1 MKIKAYL
8 DNIYLRSLL
17 LIVLGIFLGW
27 LIFHTPD
34 SAKKHT
40 ATSVTETKKT
50 IWTCAMHP
58 QIRMDHPGKCPICGM
73 DLIPLEQDNT
83 PVDSTAIAM
92 TEEAV
97 KLAEVQTSIVSKQN
111 PIKQIRLYG
120 KIEADERLI
129 QSQPAHVPGRIE
141 KLLVNFIGQEVRKG
155 QIIAQIY
162 SPELITAQKELLE
175 AVKMKDLQPQILEA
189 AREKLRLWKLSE
201 QQIEQ
206 IEKSE
211 TIKTIF
217 EVNATVSGV
226 VISKRVNV
234 GDYVNVGSPLFE
246 IADLNHVWA
255 MFDAYESDLPWIKI
269 GDKISFTLQSLPG
282 KEFMGVI
289 TFIDP
294 VINPQTRVARVRVEL
309 SNPNNLLKPEMFATG
324 IVEARMPG
332 AAGKLVIPQSAVLW
346 TGKRSI
352 VYVKDP
358 EKSEPTFHMREIV
371 LGPSLGDSYI
381 VESGLF
387 EGEEIVTNGTFS
399 VDAAAQLAG
408 KPSMMNTGVQP
419 QQSAHDHMHPHH

>member
-40 ATSVTETKKT
+40 ATSVTEAKKT

-324 IVEARMPG
+324 IVEAR
-332 AAGKLVIPQSAVLW
+332 
-346 TGKRSI
+346 
-352 VYVKDP
+352 
-358 EKSEPTFHMREIV
+358 
-371 LGPSLGDSYI
+371 
-381 VESGLF
+381 
-387 EGEEIVTNGTFS
+387 
-399 VDAAAQLAG
+399 
-408 KPSMMNTGVQP
+408 
-419 QQSAHDHMHPHH
+419 

>member
-40 ATSVTETKKT
+40 ATSVTEAKKT

-399 VDAAAQLAG
+399 VDAVAQLAG
-408 KPSMMNTGVQP
+408 KPSMMNTENPARFDEHRHAVGN
-419 QQSAHDHMHPHH
+419 

>member
-40 ATSVTETKKT
+40 ATSVTEAKKT

-399 VDAAAQLAG
+399 VDAVAQLAG
-408 KPSMMNTGVQP
+408 KPSMMNTENPTRFDEHRHAVGN
-419 QQSAHDHMHPHH
+419 